1 MHILGGQLLCTP
13 LCSQDFSDTQ
23 GQKDAVKLQGTHA
36 LNKTLRVI
44 RKIQRARG
52 VMYMYCGKYEVTNAT
67 SDNHL
72 LIPVISVWKSQT
84 CVLCYYA
91 RCYTIH
97 DTEVAHR

>member
-52 VMYMYCGKYEVTNAT
+52 FMYMYCGKYEVTNALAIT
-67 SDNHL
+67 ICSFLSSLFGKVRHACFAVM
-72 LIPVISVWKSQT
+72 PAVIQYMT
-84 CVLCYYA
+84 L
-91 RCYTIH
+91 R
-97 DTEVAHR
+97 